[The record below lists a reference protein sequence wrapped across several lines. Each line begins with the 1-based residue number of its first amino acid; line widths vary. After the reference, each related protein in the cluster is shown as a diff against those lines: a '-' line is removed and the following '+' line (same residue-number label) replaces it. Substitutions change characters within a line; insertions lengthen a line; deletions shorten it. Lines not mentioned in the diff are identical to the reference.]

1 MAIKQLSL
9 NYSLNTGSKW
19 IYCNFP
25 EKLPTDAYGDKNAG
39 SHCLNRQTV
48 SGTGQIFYSY
58 NCQKL
63 SGTCNFGIRVYNPGT
78 SSVTFTRTNYGHS
91 NSKEAG
97 GWDPVG
103 FKSWQRFFQSTS
115 KSFTIP
121 AKGSVWICEEALPEN
136 VIFSGNLRFTAS
148 ASVVIAVYI
157 YKSKANIAD
166 STSIYPYNKNNS
178 ETASQYSGYG
188 NGYYLTASGITIK
201 LSDILNSG
209 GVYFTTNS
217 RNNTNFTVNNSSTM
231 DEIIPIHIAGTS
243 YVAKVSEKV
252 PLRNLANWSA
262 QYYFPITFI
271 NDLDTK
277 AHTVRC
283 QICSPDVNKKLPIVN
298 CGGTISSAV
307 IESATKPWE
316 WKTVSVK
323 DKLTLN
329 YQFIL
334 GTNSYAEIRHMFVM

>member
-1 MAIKQLSL
+1 M
-9 NYSLNTGSKW
+9 
-19 IYCNFP
+19 
-25 EKLPTDAYGDKNAG
+25 
-39 SHCLNRQTV
+39 
-48 SGTGQIFYSY
+48 
-58 NCQKL
+58 
-63 SGTCNFGIRVYNPGT
+63 
-78 SSVTFTRTNYGHS
+78 
-91 NSKEAG
+91 
-97 GWDPVG
+97 
-103 FKSWQRFFQSTS
+103 
-115 KSFTIP
+115 
-121 AKGSVWICEEALPEN
+121 
-136 VIFSGNLRFTAS
+136 IFSGNLRFTAS

-334 GTNSYAEIRHMFVM
+334 GTNSYVCNVKLDFSNMLMMQFLI